1 MTVQV
6 QNIINGQWRP
16 ASTGKTYDVTNPAR
30 PSEVVGTAALASQAD
45 ARDAI
50 EAAHAA
56 FPAWSALS
64 YQQRAE
70 FMNKAAAVLV
80 ADEAELSERIQLFTR
95 EHGKILKESTI
106 EFARF
111 GDRFQ
116 WCAAQADRL
125 SIDEEL
131 EGPPRDTIIT
141 RQARGVASLIVP
153 WNWPLSILGAK
164 LPQAL
169 MTGNTIVVKI
179 AEQCPL
185 APMRTL
191 RILAEALPPG
201 VVNAIATPPSEIG
214 DEMIANPL
222 VRKINFTGSI
232 RAGKQIMKTAAD
244 TLKALTLELGG
255 NDAAL
260 IMDDALLDPGA
271 MQRLVMG
278 TFMTSGQICMAVKRI
293 YVDESRYDEFLEK
306 YIAGIDRL
314 VVGDGSKPDVT
325 MGPLVTEA
333 QLKVV
338 QDLIQDSRDN
348 GATVQELGTIDDEQT
363 YREGYFQRPTVVT
376 NCDPMSRVVREEQF
390 GPVIPVLKFSG
401 EDQAID
407 FANDTE
413 YGLCSSVWTEDKDRA
428 LALARKIEAGYTY
441 VNGHGPLA
449 QDYRGPFGG
458 FKQSGIGRNLGFDG
472 ILEFMELHSISAE
485 PGWLFQS
492 GETSP
497 D

>member
-30 PSEVVGTAALASQAD
+30 PSEVGGTAALASQAD

-80 ADEAELSERIQLFTR
+80 ADEAELNERIQLFTR

-116 WCAAQADRL
+116 WCAAQAGRL

-278 TFMTSGQICMAVKRI
+278 TFMTSGQICMALKRL
-293 YVDESRYDEFLEK
+293 YVHRSRYDELCAGL
-306 YIAGIDRL
+306 IAASSRQVI
-314 VVGDGSKPDVT
+314 GDPLLPATT
-325 MGPLVTEA
+325 MGPVNNKPQHAVVTGMLSQAREQGA
-333 QLKVV
+333 DVREYGEV
-338 QDLIQDSRDN
+338 PDEDLYD
-348 GATVQELGTIDDEQT
+348 A
-363 YREGYFQRPTVVT
+363 GYFQKPALVF
-376 NCDPMSRVVREEQF
+376 DPDAALDIVKEEQF
-390 GPVIPVLKFSG
+390 GPALPIIPFDT
-401 EDQAID
+401 EDEAISL
-407 FANDTE
+407 ANDSE
-413 YGLCSSVWTEDKDRA
+413 YGLCSSVWTEDKERA
-428 LALARKIEAGYTY
+428 VRVARQLEAGYTY
-441 VNGHGPLA
+441 LNGHGPLA
-449 QDYRGPFGG
+449 QDNRGPFGG
-458 FKQSGIGRNLGFDG
+458 FKASGIGRNLGYEG
-472 ILEFMELHSISAE
+472 ILEFQEYHSITG
-485 PGWLFQS
+485 PDGWLF
-492 GETSP
+492 
-497 D
+497 